1 MILFLD
7 FDGVLHP
14 LHRRETFTR
23 MALLDAL
30 LADFPDI
37 EIALTTSW
45 RQIYPLEAL
54 RMLLSPTIA
63 SRVISLTPSFPPG
76 HIRDPAHPACPAREY
91 ECRVWLQ
98 ANGRESEPWL
108 ALDDDPDAFST
119 TAPVVWCDGRIGLS
133 EEQIAQIR
141 RWIEVYG

>member
-7 FDGVLHP
+7 FDGVLYP

-30 LADFPDI
+30 LADFPHI

-45 RQIYPLEAL
+45 RQVHPLEAL
-54 RMLLSPTIA
+54 LDMLSPTISA
-63 SRVISLTPSFPPG
+63 RVIGLTPYFPPG
-76 HIRDPAHPACPAREY
+76 RLRDPAHPAGPAREY

-98 ANGRESEPWL
+98 TNDRDSAPWL
-108 ALDDDPDAFST
+108 ALDDDPDAFSA
-119 TAPVVWCDGRIGLS
+119 TAPIVWCDERVGLRMNRS
-133 EEQIAQIR
+133 TR
-141 RWIEVYG
+141 SGGGSRF